1 MQNNVQEGNVKNNRT
16 QHIENGAQNTTP
28 TKSRT
33 EHFQNSARGTYQIIK
48 KNTYKTNLKKH
59 NKDCAKGTN
68 VPKN

>member
-1 MQNNVQEGNVKNNRT
+1 MTYNQTEHMQNSVQEGNVKNNRT

-48 KNTYKTNLKKH
+48 KNTQ
-59 NKDCAKGTN
+59 NKS
-68 VPKN
+68 